1 MKKQKQILTNFNEK
15 EANCKMQNFFILVA
29 SLLIAI
35 VLLIIVSIHK
45 AFTEMM
51 NYEKLYINKC
61 IIKMSNK
68 VKNIDIKNCAYY
80 FLNNISKIKC
90 FDPNNIKI
98 REKSPKN
105 TLIYYIGYETIKD
118 LKLIL

>member
-1 MKKQKQILTNFNEK
+1 MKKQKKILTNFNEK
-15 EANCKMQNFFILVA
+15 EANCKMQNFYILVA

-35 VLLIIVSIHK
+35 ALLIVVSIHK
-45 AFTEMM
+45 TFTQNM

-61 IIKMSNK
+61 ILKMSNK
-68 VKNIDIKNCAYY
+68 VKDIDIKNCAYY
-80 FLNNISKIKC
+80 FLNNISKIKS

-98 REKSPKN
+98 HEKSPKN
-105 TLIYYIGYETIKD
+105 TLIYYIGYIPTKD